1 MDWYHTQMPPAPA
14 LNWHSID
21 TVLLDMDGT
30 LLDLAFDNWFW
41 LELIPREYAA
51 ARGLELEMARRAL
64 VPKFTSVAGTLPW
77 YCIDHWTAELE
88 LDIRSLTRG
97 HLAQVKFLPGADG
110 FLKRLAELDKRVVL
124 VTNAHPET
132 LDIKNEKVA
141 LKEFFDACYSTHEF
155 LAPKENAAFWPRL
168 LQTEEFS
175 KERTLF
181 VDDSLPVLQCAA
193 AFGIAHLRAIRCPDS
208 NQPPKTTAPFS
219 SVDRI
224 DELL

>member
-1 MDWYHTQMPPAPA
+1 MRLSSDLEWDR
-14 LNWHSID
+14 ID

-41 LELIPREYAA
+41 LELIPREYALAHGLEVEA
-51 ARGLELEMARRAL
+51 ARRTL
-64 VPKFTSVAGTLPW
+64 VPKFTKVSGTLPW
-77 YCIDHWTAELE
+77 YCIDHWTRELE

-97 HLAQVKFLPGADG
+97 HLEQVNFLPGADA
-110 FLKRLAELDKRVVL
+110 FLRRLRALRKRVVL

-141 LKEFFDACYSTHEF
+141 LKTHFDACYSTHPF
-155 LAPKENAAFWPRL
+155 AAPKEDAAFWPRL
-168 LQTEEFS
+168 REAEHFS
-175 KERTLF
+175 PERTLF
-181 VDDSLPVLQCAA
+181 VDDSMPVLQCAA

-208 NQPPKTTAPFS
+208 KQPPKAMAPFI

-224 DELL
+224 EELL